1 MLWDVQSVET
11 GLRDMTSYEMFC
23 LRLRLVLLWAQF
35 RKKLIFCQAQLLAQ
49 EMS

>member
-23 LRLRLVLLWAQF
+23 LRLLLVLLWAQF
-35 RKKLIFCQAQLLAQ
+35 GKKLIFCQAQLLAQ